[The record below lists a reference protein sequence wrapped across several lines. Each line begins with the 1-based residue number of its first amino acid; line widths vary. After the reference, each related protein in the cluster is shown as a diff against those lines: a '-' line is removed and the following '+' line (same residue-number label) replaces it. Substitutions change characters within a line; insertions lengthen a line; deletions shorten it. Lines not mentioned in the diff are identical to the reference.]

1 MILERAKAED
11 VSLIVIGTR
20 RRAGLSA
27 LGSVSRRV
35 IHKAPCSVLVVPPE
49 QVGN

>member
-1 MILERAKAED
+1 MIVERAKAED

-20 RRAGLSA
+20 RRAGLRA

-35 IHKAPCSVLVVPPE
+35 IHKASCSVLVVPPE
-49 QVGN
+49 YVGD